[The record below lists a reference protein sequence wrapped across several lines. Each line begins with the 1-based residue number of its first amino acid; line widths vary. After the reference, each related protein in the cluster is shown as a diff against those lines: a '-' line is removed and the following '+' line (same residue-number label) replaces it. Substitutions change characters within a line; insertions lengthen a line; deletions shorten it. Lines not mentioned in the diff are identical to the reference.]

1 MIIIMEYIHMG
12 ATIHVNE
19 GIRDRFKLLART
31 GETDEELLQR
41 LMRYVEEMDLEEIIE
56 ARWEALHV

>member
-1 MIIIMEYIHMG
+1 MILKHIRMG

-41 LMRYVEEMDLEEIIE
+41 LMRYVEETDLEEIIQG
-56 ARWEALHV
+56 R

>member
-1 MIIIMEYIHMG
+1 MKYIRMG

-31 GETDEELLQR
+31 GETDEEI
-41 LMRYVEEMDLEEIIE
+41 MVAMNP
-56 ARWEALHV
+56 